1 VSSKKDELWFCINN
15 KSMRFSLTEVHLV
28 TGLPCWIKE
37 DEISVDFEC
46 DWPLS
51 PCKTPIKVDYLIAQL
66 KVLDD
71 EESKLQL
78 VMLIVILIVFMLS
91 YGITKHSVPKEF
103 WLSEKEYSCVSL
115 EKDAFDMLVSSVKDN
130 DNTKNVTKIDL
141 KGFPMALQL

>member
-1 VSSKKDELWFCINN
+1 LRKATGNQKGVNGLGFSGQLVYFLVVRQLVSSKKDELWFCINN

-103 WLSEKEYSCVSL
+103 WLMRKRIFMRILGKRC
-115 EKDAFDMLVSSVKDN
+115 
-130 DNTKNVTKIDL
+130 I
-141 KGFPMALQL
+141 